1 MSAIEALR
9 AARDLGVE
17 LTSREGVAIPQDST
31 GHHRQVRV
39 LEVVRK
45 VHRGA
50 WDH

>member
-31 GHHRQVRV
+31 GQA
-39 LEVVRK
+39 K
-45 VHRGA
+45 VA
-50 WDH
+50 PDPQNAPLAF